1 MTLFRQYHN
10 GRNTRV
16 SLDRR
21 RVVCYGSGTA
31 SRAFTIMSAMK
42 AAESSSFDRFIT
54 VVTGQWEMLGAAGM
68 SARRISGLTEAPVSS
83 IYHHFGSLEHLLLA
97 SQRQCLVEAKLWCD
111 RQCRQ
116 FDGLDASPAAFAG
129 FFAQITDGWCEEQR
143 GLAFAWRECQLLA
156 HQSPLF
162 GDAAREWAAL
172 WQRFWSEAGR
182 RFGLGADSIVAQRV
196 FENESFFHMIR
207 WRRLVD
213 RAALD
218 ETARTLGAWLTGTA
232 LPAAPWREFAREA
245 ALRSMPVL
253 PDRDE
258 TAARIVETAARII
271 DEDGLA
277 RLTHRAVA
285 ERTGLTLGTVSHK
298 FRTKPALL
306 EAAFEGLYRA
316 NVERLQAEAPARDTA
331 RDLADAL
338 ARDLAGMMQR
348 GGNARGRDE
357 LLVATARD
365 ASLRQ
370 FGAQLRY
377 LRGRTSHGALQDL
390 VCARRQ
396 VGVTEAA
403 LFSGFLTSQLRAH
416 AGHPEE
422 IAPRIR
428 SELGVMVGLAR
439 DVPGDGA

>member
-1 MTLFRQYHN
+1 
-10 GRNTRV
+10 
-16 SLDRR
+16 
-21 RVVCYGSGTA
+21 
-31 SRAFTIMSAMK
+31 MSAMRT
-42 AAESSSFDRFIT
+42 AESSSYDRFIA
-54 VVTGQWEMLGAAGM
+54 VVTGQWEQVGAAGM
-68 SARRISGLTEAPVSS
+68 SARQISGLTDAPVSS

-97 SQRQCLVEAKLWCD
+97 SQQQCIVEASLWCD
-111 RQCRQ
+111 RQWQQ
-116 FDGLDASPAAFAG
+116 FDGLRASPVAFAG
-129 FFAQITDGWCEEQR
+129 FFAQIVDAWCEEQR

-156 HQSPLF
+156 HESAQF
-162 GDAAREWAAL
+162 VDATRQWAAL
-172 WQRFWSEAGR
+172 WAHFWSEAGQ
-182 RFGLGADSIVAQRV
+182 RFGLGAGSIVAQRV

-218 ETARTLGAWLTGTA
+218 ETARVLGAWLTGSA
-232 LPAAPWREFAREA
+232 IPPAPWREFAREE
-245 ALRSMPVL
+245 ALRSMPTL

-285 ERTGLTLGTVSHK
+285 ERAGLTLGTVSHR

-316 NVERLQAEAPARDTA
+316 NVERLQAEAPARDA
-331 RDLADAL
+331 LRPADLAD
-338 ARDLAGMMQR
+338 DLAAMVLR
-348 GGNARGRDE
+348 GGNARGSDE
-357 LLVATARD
+357 LFVATARD

-377 LRGRTSHGALQDL
+377 LRGRTSRSALQDL
-390 VCARRQ
+390 VGTGRE

-416 AGHPEE
+416 AGFPDEV
-422 IAPRIR
+422 APRIR
-428 SELGVMVGLAR
+428 GELEVMVALACG
-439 DVPGDGA
+439 VPGDRA